1 MTTSAA
7 SASANHL
14 RRYSGEAGGMPVL
27 TAGLQKKREN
37 WNQEVLFTRN
47 VRSIKEEEMLC
58 GWYAISYGVSKG
70 FHVQDRRALAFMTI

>member
-37 WNQEVLFTRN
+37 WNQEVL
-47 VRSIKEEEMLC
+47 C

>member
-14 RRYSGEAGGMPVL
+14 RRYSGEAGGMAVL
-27 TAGLQKKREN
+27 TAGLQKREN